1 MRNTNLWSII
11 GCISL
16 LLLSFGA
23 QAQNLFVIEGKVKNV
38 KQGVCLNL
46 FQMEGSVGS
55 SIAVDTL
62 RGDSFRFEV
71 PVSGTGTTLLS
82 LLIRDGNLY
91 SMGKGWFAYPLDG

>member
-38 KQGVCLNL
+38 
-46 FQMEGSVGS
+46 
-55 SIAVDTL
+55 
-62 RGDSFRFEV
+62 
-71 PVSGTGTTLLS
+71 
-82 LLIRDGNLY
+82 
-91 SMGKGWFAYPLDG
+91 

>member
-55 SIAVDTL
+55 RRYVAG
-62 RGDSFRFEV
+62 R
-71 PVSGTGTTLLS
+71 
-82 LLIRDGNLY
+82 
-91 SMGKGWFAYPLDG
+91 

>member
-38 KQGVCLNL
+38 KQICFKWKEVWG
-46 FQMEGSVGS
+46 
-55 SIAVDTL
+55 AVL
-62 RGDSFRFEV
+62 
-71 PVSGTGTTLLS
+71 P
-82 LLIRDGNLY
+82 
-91 SMGKGWFAYPLDG
+91 

>member
-46 FQMEGSVGS
+46 FQMEGSVE
-55 SIAVDTL
+55 AVL
-62 RGDSFRFEV
+62 
-71 PVSGTGTTLLS
+71 P
-82 LLIRDGNLY
+82 
-91 SMGKGWFAYPLDG
+91 

>member
-46 FQMEGSVGS
+46 FQMEGSVIHLGD
-55 SIAVDTL
+55 AV
-62 RGDSFRFEV
+62 
-71 PVSGTGTTLLS
+71 TLLAIERNIPKVIIF
-82 LLIRDGNLY
+82 L
-91 SMGKGWFAYPLDG
+91 MMP

>member
-16 LLLSFGA
+16 LLLSFGV

-46 FQMEGSVGS
+46 FQMEGSVGEQYCRRYV
-55 SIAVDTL
+55 AG
-62 RGDSFRFEV
+62 R
-71 PVSGTGTTLLS
+71 
-82 LLIRDGNLY
+82 
-91 SMGKGWFAYPLDG
+91 

>member
-46 FQMEGSVGS
+46 FQMEGSVVKSLHLIEGGFLS
-55 SIAVDTL
+55 QC
-62 RGDSFRFEV
+62 FEE
-71 PVSGTGTTLLS
+71 G
-82 LLIRDGNLY
+82 I
-91 SMGKGWFAYPLDG
+91 